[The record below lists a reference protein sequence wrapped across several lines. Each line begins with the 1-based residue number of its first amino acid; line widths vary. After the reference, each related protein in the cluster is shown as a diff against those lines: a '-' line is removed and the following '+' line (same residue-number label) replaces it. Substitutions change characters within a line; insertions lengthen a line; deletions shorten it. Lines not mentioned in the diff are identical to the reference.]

1 MRAAG
6 AALFAVL
13 GLAAG
18 SAEARPPRVMALDQ
32 CADQYVLA
40 LSPDADL
47 ILSPRADDP
56 DSWMREAA
64 RGRRQLRPTL
74 EAATLAQPDV
84 VVRYWGGDAR
94 LLAAVERG
102 GARVAT
108 IEDATDFD
116 GVRANLRGIGK
127 ALNASERAEA
137 LIAGMDRRL
146 AEARQG
152 RPRTALY
159 MTPGGFTAGRGTLID
174 AMMRAARLTNL
185 AVAPG
190 FAPVGVERLAL
201 IPPAAF
207 ALGFYDQ
214 VRADWRG
221 PGRHPVVRQA
231 ARGRIAA
238 RVPAAALTCPAWFA
252 GDAAVLMSGDG
263 A

>member
-1 MRAAG
+1 MRAAV
-6 AALFAVL
+6 AALLTV
-13 GLAAG
+13 GLSAA
-18 SAEARPPRVMALDQ
+18 SAEARPLRVMALDQ

-40 LSPDADL
+40 LRPDVDL

-64 RGRRQLRPTL
+64 KGRRQLRPTL
-74 EAATLAQPDV
+74 EAATLARPDV

-94 LLAAVERG
+94 LLAAVERSG
-102 GARVAT
+102 SRVAT
-108 IEDATDFD
+108 IDDATDFD
-116 GVRANLRGIGK
+116 GVRANLRTIGK
-127 ALNASERAEA
+127 ALNASARAEA
-137 LIAGMDRRL
+137 LIEGMDRRL
-146 AEARQG
+146 TEAGQG

-185 AVAPG
+185 AATPG

-207 ALGFYDQ
+207 VLGFYDR

-252 GDAAVLMSGDG
+252 GDAAVLMSGEG
-263 A
+263 T